1 MAGPSKKEINDIKKA
16 LKEIEQLYDKLGGS
30 NPFSGVDPKSI
41 AASADETK
49 RLKEE
54 LQEAREAVT
63 DLEGESG
70 DLFKNWKAISNEVRG
85 YRKVIN
91 DSKGTVSKVNDLAQ
105 KLRDHQS
112 KTNQLSSKELNSLKS
127 KLEQQRSILI
137 SNQDSLRSQIEELHL
152 KKQSGVITAT
162 ELNQLRESENI
173 YRNITDGLNE
183 NNGLLNEIIG
193 KTKQEADLRK
203 DIEKKLGA
211 TGGILRGMSKIPL
224 IADLV
229 DTEKILKAAE
239 DEIELTNNG
248 VKGLGAGFKAM
259 KGQIIS
265 GLLNPA
271 NLALGAITL
280 LVEALITSDKS
291 AGDLAKEFN
300 ITYSEAL
307 NTRRELGE
315 IAALSGDAALN
326 TRALQETLV
335 AVGSQLGSNAKLN
348 EADLKT
354 FTKLREQ
361 AGYTNEELYGVQQLS
376 LVNGKSLEENT
387 KEILGGANAYASR
400 NKLVLNEKQI
410 LKDVSKASASLK
422 LTLGGSAEAVAEA
435 AAKAR
440 QFGVNLEQAEKIS
453 QSLLD
458 FESSIENELSAEL
471 LIGRD
476 LNLERARG
484 LALNGDIA
492 GATEEIAKQV
502 GTSADFAQM
511 NVIQQEALAKAAGM
525 TRDELAQSLMDRE
538 ALAKLSEVEGKTA
551 QEKFNNLVKEV
562 GLEEAKKR
570 LGNEQ
575 LANQFQQQSVQER
588 FAQAVEKLKEVFVQ
602 IAEPILA
609 IVSPLANI
617 ASSVLPLINVALQPI
632 IWAFQTIGDAV
643 SGLFTWLSES
653 KGVLITLG
661 SLATGL
667 YVAMNGAA
675 IAAGAI
681 EAKKKLSLMW
691 DERSLIIEKG
701 KQTIDAVRLGY
712 QTAMGSLA
720 AREALMQKKG
730 LALSIGKA
738 VMNVVASLASIPVV
752 GWALGLAAAGTV
764 AALGYSFMQGND
776 VFSPGEGSSGY
787 GKRTLFGPEGAIQLN
802 NKDTVIA
809 GTNLFGD
816 DIASEPGKPTEMM
829 GAGEIKVASPQSPGV
844 NMEPT
849 NALLRQLISAVQ
861 QGGVVTLDGQ
871 KVGEALKIGTYK
883 TQ

>member
-1 MAGPSKKEINDIKKA
+1 MAGPSKKEVNEIKKV

-30 NPFSGVDPKSI
+30 NPFSGVDPRSI

-70 DLFKNWKAISNEVRG
+70 DLFKNWKAISDEVKG

-137 SNQDSLRSQIEELHL
+137 SNQDSLRSQIEELNIKKSSGAITVSEL
-152 KKQSGVITAT
+152 K
-162 ELNQLRESENI
+162 QLRESENI

-183 NNGLLNEIIG
+183 NNGLLDDIIR

-224 IADLV
+224 IGDLV
-229 DTEKILKAAE
+229 DTEKILGEAE
-239 DEIELTNNG
+239 DEIELTNSG
-248 VKGLGAGFKAM
+248 VKGLSAGFKAM
-259 KGQIIS
+259 KGQIIE

-300 ITYSEAL
+300 MTYSEAL
-307 NTRRELGE
+307 NTRQELGE

-361 AGYTNEELYGVQQLS
+361 AGFTNEELYGVQQLS

-471 LIGRD
+471 LTGKD
-476 LNLERARG
+476 LNLERARA
-484 LALNGDIA
+484 LSLNGDIA

-525 TRDELAQSLMDRE
+525 TKDELAQSLMDRE

-562 GLEEAKKR
+562 GLEEAKKQ

-575 LANQFQQQSVQER
+575 LANQFHQQSVQER
-588 FAQAVEKLKEVFVQ
+588 FTQAVEKLKEVFIQ
-602 IAEPILA
+602 IAEPILQ
-609 IVSPLANI
+609 IVSPLANL
-617 ASSVLPLINVALQPI
+617 ASSVLPLINIALQPI
-632 IWAFQTIGDAV
+632 LFIFESIGSAV
-643 SGLFTWLSES
+643 QGFTDLITGNLHEGLGGFLQIAQSIATVWGGIVLTSKLLGKETLKNISLQGIFSNLLKKDFWLSIGS
-653 KGVLITLG
+653 SIAKMWGAIVGMLG
-661 SLATGL
+661 PFGIP
-667 YVAMNGAA
+667 VA
-675 IAAGAI
+675 IAAGA
-681 EAKKKLSLMW
+681 SLVG
-691 DERSLIIEKG
+691 L
-701 KQTIDAVRLGY
+701 V
-712 QTAMGSLA
+712 GSYFGDDIL
-720 AREALMQKKG
+720 
-730 LALSIGKA
+730 
-738 VMNVVASLASIPVV
+738 
-752 GWALGLAAAGTV
+752 
-764 AALGYSFMQGND
+764 
-776 VFSPGEGSSGY
+776 SPGEGSSGY

-802 NKDTVIA
+802 NKDTIIA

-816 DIASEPGKPTEMM
+816 DITSEPGKPTEMM

>member
-1 MAGPSKKEINDIKKA
+1 MAGPSKKEVNEIKKV

-30 NPFSGVDPKSI
+30 NPFSGVDPRSI

-70 DLFKNWKAISNEVRG
+70 DLFKNWKAISDEVKG

-137 SNQDSLRSQIEELHL
+137 SNQDSLRSQIEELNIKKSSGAITVSEL
-152 KKQSGVITAT
+152 K
-162 ELNQLRESENI
+162 QLRESENI

-183 NNGLLNEIIG
+183 NNGLLDDIIR

-224 IADLV
+224 IGDLV
-229 DTEKILKAAE
+229 DTEKILGEAE
-239 DEIELTNNG
+239 DEIELTNSG
-248 VKGLGAGFKAM
+248 VKGLSAGFKAM
-259 KGQIIS
+259 KGQIIE

-300 ITYSEAL
+300 MTYSEAL
-307 NTRRELGE
+307 NTRQELGE

-361 AGYTNEELYGVQQLS
+361 AGFTNEELYGVQQLS

-471 LIGRD
+471 LTGKD
-476 LNLERARG
+476 LNLERARA
-484 LALNGDIA
+484 LSLNGDIA

-525 TRDELAQSLMDRE
+525 TKDELAQSLMDRE

-562 GLEEAKKR
+562 GLEEAKKQ

-588 FAQAVEKLKEVFVQ
+588 FTQAVEKLKEVFIQ
-602 IAEPILA
+602 IAEPILQ
-609 IVSPLANI
+609 IVSPLANL
-617 ASSVLPLINVALQPI
+617 ASSVLPLINIALQPI
-632 IWAFQTIGDAV
+632 LFIFESIGSAV
-643 SGLFTWLSES
+643 QGFTDLITGNLHEGLGGFLQIAQSIATVWGGIVLTSKLLGKETLKNISLQGIFSNLLKKDFWLSIGS
-653 KGVLITLG
+653 SIAKMWGAIVGMLG
-661 SLATGL
+661 PFGIP
-667 YVAMNGAA
+667 VA
-675 IAAGAI
+675 IAAGA
-681 EAKKKLSLMW
+681 SLVG
-691 DERSLIIEKG
+691 L
-701 KQTIDAVRLGY
+701 V
-712 QTAMGSLA
+712 GSYFGDDIL
-720 AREALMQKKG
+720 
-730 LALSIGKA
+730 
-738 VMNVVASLASIPVV
+738 
-752 GWALGLAAAGTV
+752 
-764 AALGYSFMQGND
+764 
-776 VFSPGEGSSGY
+776 SPGEGSSGY

-802 NKDTVIA
+802 NKDTIIA

-816 DIASEPGKPTEMM
+816 DITSEPGKPTEMM

>member
-70 DLFKNWKAISNEVRG
+70 DLFKNWKAISDEVRG

-91 DSKGTVSKVNDLAQ
+91 DSKGTVSKVNDIAQ

-127 KLEQQRSILI
+127 KLEQQKAILT

-152 KKQSGVITAT
+152 KKQSKTITAT
-162 ELNQLRESENI
+162 ELRQLRESENI
-173 YRNITDGLNE
+173 YNNITDGLNE
-183 NNGLLNEIIG
+183 NNGLLNEIIE

-229 DTEKILKAAE
+229 DTEKILGEAE
-239 DEIELTNNG
+239 DEIELTNSG
-248 VKGLGAGFKAM
+248 VKGLSAGFKAM
-259 KGQIIS
+259 KSQIIE

-271 NLALGAITL
+271 NLVLGAITL
-280 LVEALITSDKS
+280 LGEALITSDQS

-307 NTRRELGE
+307 NTRQELGK

-361 AGYTNEELYGVQQLS
+361 AGFTNEELYGVQQLS

-502 GTSADFAQM
+502 GTSADFSKM

-525 TRDELAQSLMDRE
+525 TKDELAQSLMDRE

-562 GLEEAKKR
+562 GLEEAKKQ

-588 FAQAVEKLKEVFVQ
+588 LAQSVEKLKEIFVS

-609 IVSPLANI
+609 IISPIVDILSPALSVISGIVGTIASGFGSILKFLSPLI
-617 ASSVLPLINVALQPI
+617 AG
-632 IWAFQTIGDAV
+632 IGTFLAI
-643 SGLFTWLSES
+643 S
-653 KGVLITLG
+653 KAILVVKEMT
-661 SLATGL
+661 
-667 YVAMNGAA
+667 
-675 IAAGAI
+675 IAATASQ
-681 EAKKKLSLMW
+681 AKAEILSKAKAVGGFML
-691 DERSLIIEKG
+691 DIG
-701 KQTIDAVRLGY
+701 KY
-712 QTAMGSLA
+712 
-720 AREALMQKKG
+720 ALKAG
-730 LALSIGKA
+730 LA
-738 VMNVVASLASIPVV
+738 VASIPVV
-752 GWALGLAAAGTV
+752 GPVLAIGAIAAAT
-764 AALGYSFMQGND
+764 AAGMSLLSKFNKGD
-776 VFSPGEGSSGY
+776 DILSPGEGSSGY

-816 DIASEPGKPTEMM
+816 DITSEPGKPTEMM

>member
-1 MAGPSKKEINDIKKA
+1 MAGPSKKEVNEIKKV

-30 NPFSGVDPKSI
+30 NPFSGVDPRSI

-70 DLFKNWKAISNEVRG
+70 DLFKNWKAISDEVKG

-137 SNQDSLRSQIEELHL
+137 SNQDSLRSQIEELNIKKSSGAITVSEL
-152 KKQSGVITAT
+152 K
-162 ELNQLRESENI
+162 QLRESENI

-183 NNGLLNEIIG
+183 NNGLLDDIIR

-224 IADLV
+224 IGDLV
-229 DTEKILKAAE
+229 DTEKILGEAE
-239 DEIELTNNG
+239 DEIELTNSG
-248 VKGLGAGFKAM
+248 VKGLSAGFKAM
-259 KGQIIS
+259 KGQIIE

-300 ITYSEAL
+300 MTYSEAL
-307 NTRRELGE
+307 NTRQELGE

-361 AGYTNEELYGVQQLS
+361 AGFTNEELYGVQQLS

-471 LIGRD
+471 LTGKD
-476 LNLERARG
+476 LNLERARA
-484 LALNGDIA
+484 LSLNGDIA

-525 TRDELAQSLMDRE
+525 TKDELAQSLMDRE

-588 FAQAVEKLKEVFVQ
+588 FTQAVEKLKEVFIQ
-602 IAEPILA
+602 IAEPILQ
-609 IVSPLANI
+609 IVSPLANL
-617 ASSVLPLINVALQPI
+617 ASSVLPLINIALQPI
-632 IWAFQTIGDAV
+632 LFIFESIGSAV
-643 SGLFTWLSES
+643 QGFTDLITGNLHEGLGGFLQIAQSIATVWGGIVLTSKLLGKETLKNISLQGIFSNLLKKDFWLSIGS
-653 KGVLITLG
+653 SIAKMWGAIVGMLG
-661 SLATGL
+661 PFGIP
-667 YVAMNGAA
+667 VA
-675 IAAGAI
+675 IAAGA
-681 EAKKKLSLMW
+681 SLVG
-691 DERSLIIEKG
+691 L
-701 KQTIDAVRLGY
+701 V
-712 QTAMGSLA
+712 GSYFGDDIL
-720 AREALMQKKG
+720 
-730 LALSIGKA
+730 
-738 VMNVVASLASIPVV
+738 
-752 GWALGLAAAGTV
+752 
-764 AALGYSFMQGND
+764 
-776 VFSPGEGSSGY
+776 SPGEGSSGY

-802 NKDTVIA
+802 NKDTIIA

-816 DIASEPGKPTEMM
+816 DITSEPGKPTEMM

>member
-54 LQEAREAVT
+54 LQEAREAIT

-137 SNQDSLRSQIEELHL
+137 SNQDSLQNQITELHL
-152 KKQSGVITAT
+152 KKQSGAITAT

-203 DIEKKLGA
+203 DIENKLGA

-224 IADLV
+224 IGDLV
-229 DTEKILKAAE
+229 DTEKILEAAE

-280 LVEALITSDKS
+280 LIEALITSDKS

-609 IVSPLANI
+609 IVSPLADLV
-617 ASSVLPLINVALQPI
+617 STVLPAINIILQPI
-632 IWAFQTIGDAV
+632 ISTFKAIGDVIKTYIMEPLQGLKDIFGGIMDIFTGDFA
-643 SGLFTWLSES
+643 SGF
-653 KGVLITLG
+653 
-661 SLATGL
+661 
-667 YVAMNGAA
+667 
-675 IAAGAI
+675 
-681 EAKKKLSLMW
+681 
-691 DERSLIIEKG
+691 ER
-701 KQTIDAVRLGY
+701 
-712 QTAMGSLA
+712 
-720 AREALMQKKG
+720 
-730 LALSIGKA
+730 IGKGILRMVLSPFQA
-738 VMNVVASLASIPVV
+738 ILNGITTLINGSIDMINLIPGIDIGKIPPLNLVDMIT
-752 GWALGLAAAGTV
+752 GD
-764 AALGYSFMQGND
+764 D
-776 VFSPGEGSSGY
+776 VLSPGGTSSGY
-787 GKRTLFGPEGAIQLN
+787 GKRTLLGPEGAIQLN

>member
-1 MAGPSKKEINDIKKA
+1 MAGPSKKEVNEIKKV

-30 NPFSGVDPKSI
+30 NPFSGVDPRSI

-70 DLFKNWKAISNEVRG
+70 DLFKNWKAISDEVKG

-137 SNQDSLRSQIEELHL
+137 SNQDSLRSQIEELNIKKSSGAITVSEL
-152 KKQSGVITAT
+152 K
-162 ELNQLRESENI
+162 QLRESENI

-183 NNGLLNEIIG
+183 NNGLLDDIIR

-224 IADLV
+224 IGDLV
-229 DTEKILKAAE
+229 DTEKILGEAE
-239 DEIELTNNG
+239 DEIELTNSG
-248 VKGLGAGFKAM
+248 VKGLSAGFKAM
-259 KGQIIS
+259 KGQIIE

-300 ITYSEAL
+300 MTYSEAL
-307 NTRRELGE
+307 NTRQELGE

-361 AGYTNEELYGVQQLS
+361 AGFTNEELYGVQQLS

-471 LIGRD
+471 LTGKD
-476 LNLERARG
+476 LNLERARA
-484 LALNGDIA
+484 LSLNGDIA

-588 FAQAVEKLKEVFVQ
+588 FTQAVEKLKEVFIQ
-602 IAEPILA
+602 IAEPILQ
-609 IVSPLANI
+609 IVSPLANL
-617 ASSVLPLINVALQPI
+617 ASSVLPLINIALQPI
-632 IWAFQTIGDAV
+632 LFIFESIGSAV
-643 SGLFTWLSES
+643 QGFTDLITGNLHEGLGGFLQIAQSIATVWGGIVLTSKLLGKETLKNISLQGIFSNLLKKDFWLSIGS
-653 KGVLITLG
+653 SIAKMWGAIVGMLG
-661 SLATGL
+661 PFGIP
-667 YVAMNGAA
+667 VA
-675 IAAGAI
+675 IAAGA
-681 EAKKKLSLMW
+681 SLVG
-691 DERSLIIEKG
+691 L
-701 KQTIDAVRLGY
+701 V
-712 QTAMGSLA
+712 GSYFGDDIL
-720 AREALMQKKG
+720 
-730 LALSIGKA
+730 
-738 VMNVVASLASIPVV
+738 
-752 GWALGLAAAGTV
+752 
-764 AALGYSFMQGND
+764 
-776 VFSPGEGSSGY
+776 SPGEGSSGY

-809 GTNLFGD
+809 GTNLFGN
-816 DIASEPGKPTEMM
+816 DITSEPGKPTEMM
-829 GAGEIKVASPQSPGV
+829 GAGEIKISPESPAKQNTGGGTI

>member
-1 MAGPSKKEINDIKKA
+1 MAGPSKKEVNEIKKV

-30 NPFSGVDPKSI
+30 NPFSGVDPRSI

-70 DLFKNWKAISNEVRG
+70 DLFKNWKAISDEVKG

-137 SNQDSLRSQIEELHL
+137 SNQDSLRSQIEELNIKKSSGAITVSEL
-152 KKQSGVITAT
+152 K
-162 ELNQLRESENI
+162 QLRESENI

-183 NNGLLNEIIG
+183 NNGLLDDIIR

-224 IADLV
+224 IGDLV
-229 DTEKILKAAE
+229 DTEKILGEAE
-239 DEIELTNNG
+239 DEIELTNSG
-248 VKGLGAGFKAM
+248 VKGLSAGFKAM
-259 KGQIIS
+259 KGQIIE

-300 ITYSEAL
+300 MTYSEAL
-307 NTRRELGE
+307 NTRQELGE

-361 AGYTNEELYGVQQLS
+361 AGFTNEELYGVQQLS

-471 LIGRD
+471 LTGKD
-476 LNLERARG
+476 LNLERARA
-484 LALNGDIA
+484 LSLNGDIA

-525 TRDELAQSLMDRE
+525 TKDELAQSLMDRE

-562 GLEEAKKR
+562 GLEEAKKQ

-588 FAQAVEKLKEVFVQ
+588 FTQSVEKLKEVFIQ

-609 IVSPLANI
+609 IVSPLMSLVSTVLPAINFLLQPLVAGFQLIGDIVTYI
-617 ASSVLPLINVALQPI
+617 ASGIS
-632 IWAFQTIGDAV
+632 
-643 SGLFTWLSES
+643 SFTSWLS
-653 KGVLITLG
+653 KGSAAATALKVVLAPI
-661 SLATGL
+661 
-667 YVAMNGAA
+667 AA
-675 IAAGAI
+675 IVGVIAAGMIYA
-681 EAKKKLSLMW
+681 
-691 DERSLIIEKG
+691 
-701 KQTIDAVRLGY
+701 
-712 QTAMGSLA
+712 SLA
-720 AREALMQKKG
+720 A
-730 LALSIGKA
+730 
-738 VMNVVASLASIPVV
+738 IPVV
-752 GWALGLAAAGTV
+752 GPALGAIAVVGMISMLAKAAMG
-764 AALGYSFMQGND
+764 ASSEAKKGND

-809 GTNLFGD
+809 GTNLFGN
-816 DIASEPGKPTEMM
+816 DITSEPGKPTEMM
-829 GAGEIKVASPQSPGV
+829 GAGEIKISPESPAKQNTGGGTV

>member
-30 NPFSGVDPKSI
+30 NPFSGVDPRSI

-70 DLFKNWKAISNEVRG
+70 DLFKSWKSISDEVKG
-85 YRKVIN
+85 YRRVIN
-91 DSKGTVSKVNDLAQ
+91 DSKGTVSKVNDIAQ

-127 KLEQQRSILI
+127 KLEQQKAILT

-162 ELNQLRESENI
+162 ELRQLRESENI

-183 NNGLLNEIIG
+183 NNGLLNEIIE

-229 DTEKILKAAE
+229 DTEKILGEAE
-239 DEIELTNNG
+239 DEIELTNSG
-248 VKGLGAGFKAM
+248 VKGLSAGFKAM
-259 KGQIIS
+259 KSQIIE

-271 NLALGAITL
+271 NLVLGAITL
-280 LVEALITSDKS
+280 LGEALITSDQS

-307 NTRRELGE
+307 NTRQELGK

-361 AGYTNEELYGVQQLS
+361 AGFTNEELYGVQQLS

-410 LKDVSKASASLK
+410 LRDVSKASASLK

-502 GTSADFAQM
+502 GTSADFSKM

-525 TRDELAQSLMDRE
+525 TKDELAQSLMDRE

-588 FAQAVEKLKEVFVQ
+588 FTQAVEKLKEVFIQ
-602 IAEPILA
+602 IAEPILQ
-609 IVSPLANI
+609 IVSPLANL
-617 ASSVLPLINVALQPI
+617 ASSVLPLINIALQPI
-632 IWAFQTIGDAV
+632 LFIFESIGSAV
-643 SGLFTWLSES
+643 QGFTDLITGNLHEGLGGFLQIAQSIATVWGGIVLTSKLLGKETLKNISLQGIFSNLLKKDFWLSIGS
-653 KGVLITLG
+653 SIAKMWGAIVGMLG
-661 SLATGL
+661 PFGIP
-667 YVAMNGAA
+667 VA
-675 IAAGAI
+675 IAAGA
-681 EAKKKLSLMW
+681 SLVGLVG
-691 DERSLIIEKG
+691 SY
-701 KQTIDAVRLGY
+701 LGDDI
-712 QTAMGSLA
+712 L
-720 AREALMQKKG
+720 
-730 LALSIGKA
+730 
-738 VMNVVASLASIPVV
+738 
-752 GWALGLAAAGTV
+752 
-764 AALGYSFMQGND
+764 
-776 VFSPGEGSSGY
+776 SPGEGSSGY

-802 NKDTVIA
+802 DKDTVIA

-829 GAGEIKVASPQSPGV
+829 GAGEIKVASPQSPGI